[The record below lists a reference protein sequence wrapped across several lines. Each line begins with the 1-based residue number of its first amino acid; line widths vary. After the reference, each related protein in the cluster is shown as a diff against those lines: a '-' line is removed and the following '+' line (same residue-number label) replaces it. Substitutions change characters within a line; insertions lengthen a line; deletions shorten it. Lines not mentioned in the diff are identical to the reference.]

1 MMKNLWKKYKQIIA
15 YLFWGV
21 LTTVIDIVVA
31 LVLYRLLPNMDVF
44 WNTLIA
50 WIASVL
56 FAFFTNRKW
65 VFESKANTA
74 KEYISEMISFFLGRV
89 ASLILEEIILIIGVS
104 IISVN
109 NFDLLKIFGQVVV
122 IIFNYF
128 WSKFV
133 VFVNHKEK

>member
-1 MMKNLWKKYKQIIA
+1 MKNLWKKYKQIIA

-74 KEYISEMISFFLGRV
+74 KEYISEMISFFLGRL
-89 ASLILEEIILIIGVS
+89 ASLILEEIILIVGVNIVS
-104 IISVN
+104 EN
-109 NFDLLKIFGQVVV
+109 NFDLLKIFGQIIV

-133 VFVNHKEK
+133 VFVNHKSK

>member
-1 MMKNLWKKYKQIIA
+1 MKNLWKKYKQIIA

-128 WSKFV
+128 WSKFE

>member
-1 MMKNLWKKYKQIIA
+1 MKKLWNKYKQVIA

-21 LTTVIDIVVA
+21 LTTVIDIAVA
-31 LVLYRLLPNMDVF
+31 LVLYHLLPNMDVF

-50 WIASVL
+50 WVASVL

-65 VFESKANTA
+65 VFESQATNA
-74 KEYISEMISFFLGRV
+74 KEYISEMISFFLGRL
-89 ASLILEEIILIIGVS
+89 ASLILEEIILIVGVNIVS
-104 IISVN
+104 EN
-109 NFDLLKIFGQVVV
+109 NFDLLKIFGQIIV

-133 VFVNHKEK
+133 VFVNHKSK

>member
-1 MMKNLWKKYKQIIA
+1 MKNLWKKYKQIIA

-21 LTTVIDIVVA
+21 LTTVIDIAVA

>member
-1 MMKNLWKKYKQIIA
+1 MKNLWKKYKQIIA

-65 VFESKANTA
+65 VFESKADTA

>member
-1 MMKNLWKKYKQIIA
+1 MKKLWNKYKQVIA

-65 VFESKANTA
+65 VFQSQATTA
-74 KEYISEMISFFLGRV
+74 KEYISEMISFFLGRL

-104 IISVN
+104 IISQN
-109 NFDLLKIFGQVVV
+109 NFDLLKIFGQIIV

-133 VFVNHKEK
+133 VFVNHKG

>member
-1 MMKNLWKKYKQIIA
+1 MKNLWNKYKQVIA

-65 VFESKANTA
+65 VFQSQATTA
-74 KEYISEMISFFLGRV
+74 KEYITEMISFFLGRL

-104 IISVN
+104 IISQN
-109 NFDLLKIFGQVVV
+109 NFDLLKIFGQIIV

-133 VFVNHKEK
+133 VFVNRKA

>member
-1 MMKNLWKKYKQIIA
+1 MKNLWKKYKQIIA

>member
-1 MMKNLWKKYKQIIA
+1 MNKLWKKYKQIIA

>member
-1 MMKNLWKKYKQIIA
+1 MKNLWKKYKQIIA

-133 VFVNHKEK
+133 VFVNHKKK

>member
-1 MMKNLWKKYKQIIA
+1 MKNLWKKYKQIIA

-74 KEYISEMISFFLGRV
+74 KEYLSEMISFFLGRV

>member
-1 MMKNLWKKYKQIIA
+1 MKKLWNKYKQVIA

-21 LTTVIDIVVA
+21 LTTVIDIAVA
-31 LVLYRLLPNMDVF
+31 LVLYHLLPNMDVF

-65 VFESKANTA
+65 VFESQATNA
-74 KEYISEMISFFLGRV
+74 KEYISEMISFFLGRL
-89 ASLILEEIILIIGVS
+89 ASLILEEIILIVGVNIVS
-104 IISVN
+104 EN
-109 NFDLLKIFGQVVV
+109 NFDLLKIFGQIIV

-133 VFVNHKEK
+133 VFVNHKSK

>member
-1 MMKNLWKKYKQIIA
+1 M
-15 YLFWGV
+15 
-21 LTTVIDIVVA
+21 
-31 LVLYRLLPNMDVF
+31 
-44 WNTLIA
+44 IA

>member
-1 MMKNLWKKYKQIIA
+1 MKNLWNKYKQVIA

-65 VFESKANTA
+65 VFQSQATTA
-74 KEYISEMISFFLGRV
+74 KEYITEMISFFLGRL

-104 IISVN
+104 IISQN
-109 NFDLLKIFGQVVV
+109 NFDLLKIFGQIIV

-133 VFVNHKEK
+133 VFVNRKG